1 VAAPPATATAD
12 GGRYIA
18 ISAGDDY
25 TCALTADRTIECWG
39 HNDYGQTDAPDGTY
53 TAISAGAYH
62 ACALTADRTIEC
74 WGNKIA
80 P

>member
-25 TCALTADRTIECWG
+25 TCALTAGGAVECRG
-39 HNDYGQTDAPDGTY
+39 RNDYGQTDAPDGTY
-53 TAISAGAYH
+53 TAITAGPDY